1 MLNDKGSTVSKKNC
15 KRLEGSTKNANKDLQ
30 VNFDFMFSIHSFI
43 LSSTV
48 PDSGM
53 GVKQQLQRKH

>member
-1 MLNDKGSTVSKKNC
+1 MINGLRGQRKTAKDWK
-15 KRLEGSTKNANKDLQ
+15 EAQKNANKDLQ